1 MNAITR
7 LDETIRRR
15 AHTVEINR
23 MLAGGFPYS
32 RNLRAHSSCVNALAF
47 RKDGRFLASAGDD
60 LRIHLWDFHQ
70 DDLQSPSFT
79 LQGPLGNVF
88 ALAWSSSGNTLYSS
102 GIDHRILIHDIST
115 IGSGKTTPEPLGE
128 IRCHDDAVRAISSH
142 PYQDSILLTT
152 RWIDF

>member
-79 LQGPLGNVF
+79 LQGPLVAF
-88 ALAWSSSGNTLYSS
+88 WSYSACVRLLS
-102 GIDHRILIHDIST
+102 QLGISRD
-115 IGSGKTTPEPLGE
+115 
-128 IRCHDDAVRAISSH
+128 
-142 PYQDSILLTT
+142 
-152 RWIDF
+152 